1 MTATTPAGTASG
13 TSPTPTPATSGGGP
27 AGGRPSP
34 GGTPGPAHT
43 GSAATRVLGLLA
55 LVAVGVLVLYG
66 LVISPADR
74 EMADSVRIMYVHV
87 PAATLLYVGCFI
99 TTVASGLWL
108 WKRTPG
114 WDALAESGAEVGLVF
129 SIVTLFSGSLWGR
142 PTWGTYWVW
151 DARLTSTAVL
161 TALLIGYL
169 ALRRLDLDPDARS
182 TRAAVLGLLLVP
194 NVIVVNRSVEWWR
207 SIHQDSTLARLD
219 PTIEGDM
226 LVALMVGFL
235 AMALVFTWLL
245 VHRFRVAWLEQQADR
260 VDLDAALLAR
270 RAEAADADPATG
282 SATTAEFDPRAG
294 SAPTHPT
301 VPTDAAGAGGPS
313 TGADPTDD
321 KGTST

>member
-1 MTATTPAGTASG
+1 MTATTPADTASG
-13 TSPTPTPATSGGGP
+13 TSPTPTAAAAGGGP
-27 AGGRPSP
+27 GGRPP
-34 GGTPGPAHT
+34 TAGGTPPAHT
-43 GSAATRVLGLLA
+43 GSGGTRALGLLA
-55 LVAVGVLVLYG
+55 LVAVGLLVLYG

-87 PAATLLYVGCFI
+87 PAATLLYVGCVI

-129 SIVTLFSGSLWGR
+129 SVVTLFSGSLWGR
-142 PTWGTYWVW
+142 PTWGSYWEW

-169 ALRRLDLDPDARS
+169 AIRRLDLDPDARS
-182 TRAAVLGLLLVP
+182 SRAAVLGLLLVP
-194 NVIVVNRSVEWWR
+194 NVIVVNRSVSWWR
-207 SIHQDSTLARLD
+207 SIHQDSTLVKLD

-235 AMALVFTWLL
+235 AMALVFTWLM

-260 VDLDAALLAR
+260 VDLDAALAAR
-270 RAEAADADPATG
+270 RAEAADPDPATG
-282 SATTAEFDPRAG
+282 SDPTDQPDAG
-294 SAPTHPT
+294 NP
-301 VPTDAAGAGGPS
+301 PTDAPD
-313 TGADPTDD
+313 ADDE
-321 KGTST
+321 GTSA